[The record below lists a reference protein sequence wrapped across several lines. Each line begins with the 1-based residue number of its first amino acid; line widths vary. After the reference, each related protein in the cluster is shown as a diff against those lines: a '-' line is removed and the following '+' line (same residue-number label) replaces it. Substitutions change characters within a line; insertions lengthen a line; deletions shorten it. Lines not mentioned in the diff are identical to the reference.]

1 MTDVRPLNSNGKIW
15 SAAILMEKRMETRS
29 GSRMVVWL
37 VVIVAVLVLIPLV
50 GMIGMMAMGGM
61 MGGTTMSGQMGGGMM
76 GMHGWGL
83 LWMVLVAVVVIAL
96 IILVVRGISK
106 T

>member
-1 MTDVRPLNSNGKIW
+1 
-15 SAAILMEKRMETRS
+15 MEERMERRP
-29 GSRMVVWL
+29 GSRVIVWL

-50 GMIGMMAMGGM
+50 GMIAMMTMGGM
-61 MGGTTMSGQMGGGMM
+61 MGGSMVNGQMGGDMAGMM

-83 LWMVLVAVVVIAL
+83 IWMVLLAVVLIAL
-96 IILVVRGISK
+96 IFFVVRSNSR